1 METAN
6 TDIQNQS
13 NNTNNIQLVNA
24 SASDIN
30 HQLDSSGTLQLSNSR
45 LNPKNGDNSPE
56 SGSLYSDEIPSGY
69 NSGEQYD
76 TLSTGYMSGEAYELP
91 ETRMDIREPSLGK
104 LAEEENELE
113 LLPQTAL
120 SSSDSENDRR
130 DEIDSIRNHPDNDV
144 NNPKSPTGNKLF
156 QLMRPG
162 KGLIKSS
169 FSISMIE
176 ANKMDNPENTVG
188 MYNAVPSDTDDTSA
202 FESDANRGVN
212 VEGGCLSGDGGM
224 TTSDSGAELLGDFKR
239 RFGRRS
245 RRHGGGAHSHSS
257 NSKKMER
264 DEEWFQHNDTKYWA
278 TARGICFWGSI
289 SFILCCILAAG
300 IVIAQMPKTCDPTIS
315 WYQGIVSV
323 ELDFEENFHDLLSH
337 GIINLKEHGIKSI
350 VLRDNAHKN
359 HSTKEFVEKNI
370 PDFFHN
376 KSLALKFTQELHD
389 HDINLIVEI
398 PVIGDVANDKE
409 YWIEAVLSLELQ
421 HTVANCIKFWVQRGV
436 DGIILRGLNHFSSDT
451 WIGDAVSDW
460 RTVMAKYGTSSTNK
474 ILVTE
479 VEFAE
484 KIGDESLI
492 KKMDLLDA
500 SLQIPESHFE
510 MLSAL
515 EKMYN
520 ITSWD
525 TSLEHPWI
533 NWNLKSVRPLSN
545 AILALQFMLPG
556 TINVLREDIESSS
569 SIFKE
574 LTSLRKESVPIYMNG
589 NYRRCNCLELFEKE
603 INFEFHLHKDGIL
616 QMERFYNRRNRFVY
630 VGNFGGN
637 GTLGLDSV
645 AKIYSGGY
653 VQIHTGRGTDFGNAS
668 NINST
673 RGNYAEFKDIS
684 LEPGE
689 AIVMK
694 LPK

>member
-1 METAN
+1 MKKRRRKTLRHTLPKTRLQQKLNEKESPWLSFLLRSSVRRVFILRVCLFVLVVGVRRHCCELKRVENWKLVTSSLVHSCEAFKKEFTLEERLNNKSIILAITN

-202 FESDANRGVN
+202 FESDANR
-212 VEGGCLSGDGGM
+212 
-224 TTSDSGAELLGDFKR
+224 AELLGDFKR

-278 TARGICFWGSI
+278 TARGYLFLG
-289 SFILCCILAAG
+289 FNFLHFVCCILAAG

-315 WYQGIVSV
+315 WYQGIVNM
-323 ELDFEENFHDLLSH
+323 ELKALSS
-337 GIINLKEHGIKSI
+337 GITL
-350 VLRDNAHKN
+350 
-359 HSTKEFVEKNI
+359 TKIIQPKT
-370 PDFFHN
+370 
-376 KSLALKFTQELHD
+376 LKFTQELHD

-545 AILALQFMLPG
+545 AI
-556 TINVLREDIESSS
+556 
-569 SIFKE
+569 
-574 LTSLRKESVPIYMNG
+574 
-589 NYRRCNCLELFEKE
+589 
-603 INFEFHLHKDGIL
+603 
-616 QMERFYNRRNRFVY
+616 
-630 VGNFGGN
+630 
-637 GTLGLDSV
+637 
-645 AKIYSGGY
+645 
-653 VQIHTGRGTDFGNAS
+653 
-668 NINST
+668 
-673 RGNYAEFKDIS
+673 
-684 LEPGE
+684 
-689 AIVMK
+689 
-694 LPK
+694 